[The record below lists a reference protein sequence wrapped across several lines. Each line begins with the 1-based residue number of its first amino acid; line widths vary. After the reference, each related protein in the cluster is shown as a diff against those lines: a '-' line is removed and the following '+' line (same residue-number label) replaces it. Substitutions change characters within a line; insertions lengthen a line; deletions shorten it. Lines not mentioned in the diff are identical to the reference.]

1 MKLSTCPASH
11 PEPTLSSRRGRWS
24 LVVAAAVAI
33 GTVVVPSAA
42 LDSRPTAAADEPVLA
57 QVTAGATV
65 SATADRIR
73 PTYRLVFPVDPVPR
87 CYVLDNF
94 GDPRSG
100 GRIHAGVDILTTQ
113 GQAVYAAMDG
123 LLTRKTVAGNPDA
136 VLSGNAWGITG
147 VDGDYYYYG
156 HLAAFAEGLQLGGV
170 VRAGDVI
177 GYVGDT
183 GNPGKGNFHLHFEIR
198 RGGVKGTP
206 TNPLPL
212 LPVPARCT
220 VW

>member
-1 MKLSTCPASH
+1 MMPSAHPTPPSASTARPRRV
-11 PEPTLSSRRGRWS
+11 SRVGAVTGA
-24 LVVAAAVAI
+24 LVLAAV
-33 GTVVVPSAA
+33 VVLPAA
-42 LDSRPTAAADEPVLA
+42 PDRQLTATADDAVLA
-57 QVTAGATV
+57 EVHTGATV

-100 GRIHAGVDILTTQ
+100 GRIHAGLDILTTK

-123 LLTRKTVAGNPDA
+123 LLTRQTVAGNPDA
-136 VLSGNAWGITG
+136 VLSGNAWGVTG

-156 HLAAFAEGLQLGGV
+156 HLSAFADGLLLGGI

-183 GNPGKGNFHLHFEIR
+183 GNPGPGNFHLHFEIR
-198 RGGVKGTP
+198 KGGFKGAP
-206 TNPLPL
+206 INPLPL

>member
-1 MKLSTCPASH
+1 MKHSTCSASH
-11 PEPTLSSRRGRWS
+11 SEPTPSSRRGRWP
-24 LVVAAAVAI
+24 LTVVAAVAL

-42 LDSRPTAAADEPVLA
+42 LDRRPTAAADEPVLA
-57 QVTAGATV
+57 QITGGATV

-100 GRIHAGVDILTTQ
+100 GRRHAGVDILTTQ

-123 LLTRKTVAGNPDA
+123 LLTRKTIAGNADA

-156 HLAAFAEGLQLGGV
+156 HLSAFAPGLELGGI

-183 GNPGKGNFHLHFEIR
+183 GNPGVGNYHLHFEIR
-198 RGGVKGTP
+198 RGGFKGVVFD
-206 TNPLPL
+206 PLPL